1 MKDFIMSDENLPFKK
16 EIFGYKKEIVNEWI
30 QDYLEKELLYKN
42 EIKKL
47 KESIKLLHQDIYKLK
62 KKLDKK

>member
-1 MKDFIMSDENLPFKK
+1 MSDENLPFKK
-16 EIFGYKKEIVNEWI
+16 EILGYKKEIVNEWI

-42 EIKKL
+42 EIEKL

>member
-16 EIFGYKKEIVNEWI
+16 EIFGYKTEIVNDWI
-30 QDYLEKELLYKN
+30 QDYLEKELLYKT